1 MKTLNKIARLAL
13 ILAAMTS
20 LTYSQAKPPSQPTAQ
35 LSEEVKA
42 KLLSDLKSIIIAKN
56 AVQVRVDTFNAEY
69 NKALAGLPKGSTIAV
84 NPDVDSVEVTAPK
97 AEEKPV
103 ETPATPVP
111 VKK

>member
-1 MKTLNKIARLAL
+1 MKTLNKIARYAL

-20 LTYSQAKPPSQPTAQ
+20 LTYSQAKPTAQ

-42 KLLSDLKSIIIAKN
+42 KLLSDYKSVLLAQSK
-56 AVQVRVDTFNAEY
+56 VQEKVAAFNAEY

-97 AEEKPV
+97 AEEKPA
-103 ETPATPVP
+103 E
-111 VKK
+111 KK

>member
-13 ILAAMTS
+13 ILAATTS
-20 LTYSQAKPPSQPTAQ
+20 LTYSQAKPPAQ

-42 KLLSDLKSIIIAKN
+42 RLLSDLKSFIIAKN
-56 AVQVRVDTFNAEY
+56 AVQAKVDVFNAEY

-97 AEEKPV
+97 AEEKPA
-103 ETPATPVP
+103 E
-111 VKK
+111 KK

>member
-13 ILAAMTS
+13 ILTATIS
-20 LTYSQAKPPSQPTAQ
+20 LTYAEAKPAPQ
-35 LSEEVKA
+35 LSEEIKA
-42 KLLSDLKSIIIAKN
+42 RLLSDLKSVIIAKN
-56 AVQVRVDTFNAEY
+56 AVQAKVDAFNAEY
-69 NKALAGLPKGSTIAV
+69 NKALAGLPKGSSIAV
-84 NPDVDSVEVTAPK
+84 NADVDSVEVTAPK